1 MRRYTPAAPVWVAL
15 VCLSGLAASVRALT
29 NTSATATD
37 WLVLALLAI
46 CAAISHHFP
55 IRSADGSATFAIT
68 NILLVAGAVAL
79 PPGVVALLP
88 LLALSPQ
95 SWLRRDVAG
104 EWVRWSFN
112 TTQATLATV
121 AAAYL
126 VSWTAGRSAHDPRS
140 LGVALAAG
148 VLFVLAQA

>member
-1 MRRYTPAAPVWVAL
+1 MGRYTPGARVWVT
-15 VCLSGLAASVRALT
+15 VVAAGGFAATLHAVA
-29 NTSATATD
+29 NTSASATD
-37 WLVLALLAI
+37 WLVLALLAV

-88 LLALSPQ
+88 LIALTPQ

-104 EWVRWSFN
+104 EWVRWAFN
-112 TTQATLATV
+112 
-121 AAAYL
+121 
-126 VSWTAGRSAHDPRS
+126 
-140 LGVALAAG
+140 
-148 VLFVLAQA
+148 